1 MQRFLHKLLGNNG
14 ERKAVHFLR
23 QQGYRILER
32 QHRHQFGEID
42 IIALD
47 GDQIVFVEVKT
58 RRTTDA
64 GKPFEAVDLTK
75 QKKIARAALA
85 WLKAQRRL
93 NQSCRFDVISIVW
106 ESENGSPEI
115 DHFKHAFEA
124 PGQGQIY
131 G

>member
-1 MQRFLHKLLGNNG
+1 MRRFLHKLLGDKG

-32 QHRHQFGEID
+32 QHRHRFGEID

-47 GDQIVFVEVKT
+47 GHQIVFVEVKT
-58 RRTTDA
+58 RRTTAA
-64 GKPFEAVDLTK
+64 GQPFEAVDLRK
-75 QKKIARAALA
+75 QKRIARAALA
-85 WLKAQRRL
+85 WLKAQHRM

-106 ESENGSPEI
+106 ESANGLPVI
-115 DHFKHAFEA
+115 DHFKHAFDA
-124 PGQGQIY
+124 PGEGQSH